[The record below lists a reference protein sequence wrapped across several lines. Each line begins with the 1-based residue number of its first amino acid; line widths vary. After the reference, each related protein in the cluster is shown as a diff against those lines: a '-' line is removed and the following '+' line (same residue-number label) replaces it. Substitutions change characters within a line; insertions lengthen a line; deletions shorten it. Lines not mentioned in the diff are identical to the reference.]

1 LVAFVLIR
9 FFLVNFFVSG
19 AVRVNPGAIPVLA
32 LHARI
37 CGAHGQES
45 PPMNSPQRAVPVRD
59 RFYARTFAL
68 VTALVLGIALF
79 KIVQPFIGPLLWAM
93 FIAFLLYPLHVW
105 LSQRLKGRAQLSAAL
120 LTVLTLIVLLGPLAA
135 LSAAFAAQVGDLLQT
150 VQSTV
155 ADQTRNNVFDLTKVP
170 WVRDAL
176 SWLDGT
182 FGINVAQVRGYIVE
196 GSRTVLQTLAS
207 LGGKVF
213 LGAFGAVFGFVLMVF
228 MLFFFI
234 RDGAGMVTTLRE
246 LIPMSRQQKTKLFNH
261 LAAVTR
267 ALVYGTGLTALIQ
280 GTLVGISFLIVGLPS
295 ALVFGVIAALAALL
309 PFGGTALV
317 WIPAAIV
324 LAAQGRWGATAFMVL
339 WGTLLVSLVDNVV
352 RPMLVAGRAP
362 VSTLTVFIGVLGGI
376 AAFGAIGLFLGPVV
390 LALIIALMEFALE
403 QRRAEEAKK

>member
-1 LVAFVLIR
+1 
-9 FFLVNFFVSG
+9 
-19 AVRVNPGAIPVLA
+19 
-32 LHARI
+32 
-37 CGAHGQES
+37 
-45 PPMNSPQRAVPVRD
+45 MNSPQRTVPVRD

-68 VTALVLGIALF
+68 VTALVLGVALF
-79 KIVQPFIGPLLWAM
+79 KIAQPFIGPLLWSM

-105 LSQRLKGRAQLSAAL
+105 LTRRLKGRAQMSAGL
-120 LTVLTLIVLLGPLAA
+120 LTLLTLIVLLGPLAG

-170 WVRDAL
+170 WVADTL
-176 SWLDGT
+176 GWLDGT
-182 FGINVAQVRGYIVE
+182 FGVNIAQVRGYVVQA
-196 GSRTVLQTLAS
+196 SRAVLQTLAS

-234 RDGAGMVTTLRE
+234 RDGAGMVMALRE
-246 LIPMSRQQKTKLFNH
+246 LIPMSKQQKTKLFNH

-280 GTLVGISFLIVGLPS
+280 GVLVGISFLIVGLPS

-324 LAAQGRWGATAFMVL
+324 LAAQGRWGAAAFMVI
-339 WGTLLVSLVDNVV
+339 WGALLVSLVDNVV
-352 RPMLVAGRAP
+352 RPMLVSGRAP

-376 AAFGAIGLFLGPVV
+376 AAFGAIGLFLGPIV
-390 LALIIALMEFALE
+390 LALIIALIQFALE
-403 QRRAEEAKK
+403 LRRAEEAKKQ

>member
-1 LVAFVLIR
+1 
-9 FFLVNFFVSG
+9 
-19 AVRVNPGAIPVLA
+19 
-32 LHARI
+32 
-37 CGAHGQES
+37 
-45 PPMNSPQRAVPVRD
+45 MNSPQRAVPVRD

-68 VTALVLGIALF
+68 VTALLLGIALF
-79 KIVQPFIGPLLWAM
+79 KIVQPFFGPLLWAI

-105 LSQRLKGRAQLSAAL
+105 LTRRLKGRAQLSAAL
-120 LTVLTLIVLLGPLAA
+120 LTVLTLIVLVGPLAA
-135 LSAAFAAQVGDLLQT
+135 LSAAFAAQVGDLLQQ

-170 WVRDAL
+170 WISDTL
-176 SWLDGT
+176 GWLDGT
-182 FGINVAQVRGYIVE
+182 FGISVAQIRGYVVE
-196 GSRTVLQTLAS
+196 ASRAVLQSLAS

-213 LGAFGAVFGFVLMVF
+213 IGAFGAVFGFVLIMF

-234 RDGAGMVTTLRE
+234 RDGAGMVATLRE
-246 LIPMSRQQKTKLFNH
+246 LIPMSRQQKAKLFDH

-280 GTLVGISFLIVGLPS
+280 GTLVGIAFLIVGLPS

-324 LAAQGRWGATAFMVL
+324 LAAQGRWGATAFMVI
-339 WGTLLVSLVDNVV
+339 WGALLVSLVDNVV
-352 RPMLVAGRAP
+352 RPLLVSGRAP
-362 VSTLTVFIGVLGGI
+362 VGTLTVFIGVLGGI

-390 LALIIALMEFALE
+390 LALIIALLEFAIEL
-403 QRRAEEAKK
+403 RRAEEAKK